1 MKKQKKAFTLA
12 DKNLFLPIAVLVM
25 LLLFFLDGTKL
36 LQPLRT
42 GVSFLFQPISADGS
56 DLGSRINKK
65 FEIIVQI
72 SKFQKEF
79 NQMKLDMYEKDV
91 NNSYFVTLQEEKDA
105 LQKQLNLANKDGEY
119 LMAKVLGEERIE
131 FLRINKGKSDGVGVG
146 DAVSLG
152 NLFLGVVER
161 VDEYSSKV
169 LLPTAKGS
177 SYEVFITKVGVEQGV
192 VNADEVQIVSK
203 GVIQGVG
210 DYIRIENISSNSN
223 VEDGDVVV
231 ISDSKV
237 GDYLVVGKVVGLSS
251 NPAETSKNGRVEMML
266 DSRYLMSVFVNIKK

>member
-12 DKNLFLPIAVLVM
+12 DKNLFLPIAIVVM
-25 LLLFFLDGTKL
+25 LLLIFLDGTKV

-42 GVSFLFQPISADGS
+42 GVSFLFQPISVDGS
-56 DLGSRINKK
+56 DLGSKINKK
-65 FEIIVQI
+65 FGIIAQI

-91 NNSYFVTLQEEKDA
+91 NNSYFVVLQEERDA
-105 LQKQLNLANKDGEY
+105 LQKQLDLGNKENKY
-119 LMAKVLGEERIE
+119 LMAKVLGGERTKS
-131 FLRINKGKSDGVGVG
+131 LRLNKGKSDGVNVG

-152 NLFLGVVER
+152 NLFLGVVDR

-169 LLPTAKGS
+169 MLPTAKGS
-177 SYEVFITKVGVEQGV
+177 SYEVFITKVGVEKGV
-192 VNADEVQIVSK
+192 VKKNGVQVLSK
-203 GVIQGVG
+203 AVIQGAG
-210 DYIRIENISSNSN
+210 DHIRIENISTNSN

-231 ISDSKV
+231 ISDPKV

-251 NPAETSKNGRVEMML
+251 NPAETSRSGRVEMML
-266 DSRYLMSVFVNIKK
+266 DSRYLMSVFINITN